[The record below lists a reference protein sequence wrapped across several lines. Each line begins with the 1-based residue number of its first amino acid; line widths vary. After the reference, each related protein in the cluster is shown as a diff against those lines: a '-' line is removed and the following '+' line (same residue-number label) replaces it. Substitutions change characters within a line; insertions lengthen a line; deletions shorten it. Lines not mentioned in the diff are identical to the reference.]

1 MDYKKIIVWVIAIV
15 LVIQIGYY
23 FLFKNIID
31 LEKTNI
37 KINQQIYSLW
47 IADNDEERFQGLQN
61 IEKLKN
67 NQGMIFNFNESQN
80 ISFWN
85 KNTFV
90 NLAILWVD
98 RNVIVGI
105 DRLPQQSSDEIISV
119 SSPQKIDQVIELNQN
134 QIELNQ
140 VKVGDKITILK

>member
-1 MDYKKIIVWVIAIV
+1 
-15 LVIQIGYY
+15 
-23 FLFKNIID
+23 
-31 LEKTNI
+31 
-37 KINQQIYSLW
+37 
-47 IADNDEERFQGLQN
+47 
-61 IEKLKN
+61 
-67 NQGMIFNFNESQN
+67 MIFNFNESQN

>member
-61 IEKLKN
+61 I
-67 NQGMIFNFNESQN
+67 
-80 ISFWN
+80 
-85 KNTFV
+85 
-90 NLAILWVD
+90 
-98 RNVIVGI
+98 
-105 DRLPQQSSDEIISV
+105 
-119 SSPQKIDQVIELNQN
+119 
-134 QIELNQ
+134 
-140 VKVGDKITILK
+140 